1 MAILVPNHNV
11 WRIERAGRFAT
22 LIDAAAFFGAVRQAA
37 LQARHSILIMGWD
50 IDSRTRLVGE
60 SGEPDDSFPAEL
72 GAFLG
77 ALVRR
82 RPRLKVRLLLWD
94 YSMLYATERE
104 PFPLVAL
111 QWKTP
116 PGVTFSFDDEV
127 PPGASQHQKIIVI
140 DGCLAF
146 SGGLDLTVRRW
157 DTPQHEFANRWRV
170 DPAGKPYRPFHDVQ
184 GMVDGAAAHAL
195 SQLAET
201 RWRRVT
207 GEQTPVPHDMET
219 HVWPAA
225 VTPDFRDV
233 AVGISRTCPQMG
245 DGAEVREVERLFLDA
260 IQAAEHSI
268 YIENQFFTSSL
279 VAESLAK
286 RMQDVPHLQVLL
298 VGPQHYDSWVEA
310 RTMRNGRIRFMRTF
324 AEAGLQDRVK
334 LVFPHVEEA
343 GRSTDTMIHS
353 KVMIIDDKLL
363 RIGSANINNRSM
375 GTDTECDLT
384 IEASSPRER
393 AAITDTRDRLLAD
406 HTGLSPSEVSRAFQS
421 TPDLL
426 SACAFSARGH
436 SLRRV
441 DDGNPDPA
449 EMARYIESIADP
461 ERPIPIES
469 LLSLEMSGRKALF
482 PAARAAKLIAA
493 LVIVLSLALA
503 WKVTPLSQ
511 YLDSKTVEATIAGFA
526 SSPWAPLYVIAA
538 FVLGGLL
545 EFPLILLIA
554 GTAAALG
561 PVLGF
566 TCAAAGSLA
575 SAVLTYFVGAWLG
588 RRNMESVLGPR
599 LNRIRRRVQRGGV
612 LAVTAIRLVPIAPFT
627 IVNMVAGASGISFS
641 HYIIGTALGLLP
653 GLVMLSAMGSQIMD
667 IIFRPSLGGVLLLA
681 AAVATWMLV
690 VLGAQVLVTRQRG
703 ADHDG

>member
-1 MAILVPNHNV
+1 VGILVPNHNV

-37 LQARHSILIMGWD
+37 LQARDSILIMGWD
-50 IDSRTRLVGE
+50 IDSRTRLVGAT
-60 SGEPDDSFPAEL
+60 GEPDDPLPAEL

-82 RPRLKVRLLLWD
+82 KPGLKVRLLLWD

-116 PGVTFSFDDEV
+116 PGVTFSLDDEV

-157 DTPQHEFANRWRV
+157 DTSKHDVANRWRV

-184 GMVDGAAAHAL
+184 AMVDGPAAHAL
-195 SQLAET
+195 SELAET

-207 GEQTPVPHDMET
+207 GEQSPVSRDMQPHA
-219 HVWPAA
+219 WPVT

-233 AVGISRTCPQMG
+233 AVGLSRTCPPMG
-245 DGAEVREVERLFLDA
+245 GGAEVREVERLFLDA
-260 IQAAEHSI
+260 IKAAEHSI

-279 VAESLAK
+279 VAERLVK

-298 VGPQHYDSWVEA
+298 VGPQHYESWVEA
-310 RTMRNGRIRFMRTF
+310 RTMRNGRIRFMRSF
-324 AEAGLQDRVK
+324 AEAGVHERIK
-334 LVFPHVEEA
+334 LVFPHVQDA
-343 GRSTDTMIHS
+343 HRSTDTMIHS
-353 KVMIIDDKLL
+353 KVMIVDDKLL

-375 GTDTECDLT
+375 GTDTECDLA
-384 IEASSPRER
+384 IEASSSGDR
-393 AAITDTRDRLLAD
+393 ASVTNIRDRLLAD

-421 TPDLL
+421 TPGLL
-426 SACAFSARGH
+426 SACTFSARGH

-441 DDGNPDPA
+441 DDGDPDPA

-461 ERPIPIES
+461 ERPIPIEP
-469 LLSLEMSGRKALF
+469 LLSLEMRGRKARF
-482 PAARAAKLIAA
+482 PAARAAKLIVA
-493 LVIVLSLALA
+493 LAIVLGLALA
-503 WKVTPLSQ
+503 WKFTPLSQ
-511 YLDSKTVEATIAGFA
+511 YLDSRTVEATIAGFA
-526 SSPWAPLYVIAA
+526 TSPWAPLYVIAA

-575 SAVLTYFVGAWLG
+575 SAILTYFIGAWLG
-588 RRNMESVLGPR
+588 RRNMESALGPR

-653 GLVMLSAMGSQIMD
+653 GLVMLSAIGGQIMG
-667 IIFRPSLGGVLLLA
+667 IIFDPSMAGLLLL
-681 AAVATWMLV
+681 VAGIAGWLLL
-690 VLGAQVLVTRQRG
+690 VLGAQVLVTRRG
-703 ADHDG
+703 AKP

>member
-1 MAILVPNHNV
+1 
-11 WRIERAGRFAT
+11 
-22 LIDAAAFFGAVRQAA
+22 
-37 LQARHSILIMGWD
+37 MGWD

-60 SGEPDDSFPAEL
+60 SGEPDDPFPAEL

-82 RPRLKVRLLLWD
+82 RPSLKVRLLLWD

-116 PGVTFSFDDEV
+116 PGVTFSLDDEA

-157 DTPQHEFANRWRV
+157 DTPKHEIANRWRI

-184 GMVDGAAAHAL
+184 AMVDGAAAQAL
-195 SQLAET
+195 SELAET

-207 GEQTPVPHDMET
+207 GEQTPVSHDMES
-219 HVWPAA
+219 HPWPAA

-279 VAESLAK
+279 VAEHLAK
-286 RMQDVPHLQVLL
+286 RMQEVPQLQVLL

-324 AEAGLQDRVK
+324 TEAGVHERIT
-334 LVFPHVEEA
+334 LVFPHVEHA
-343 GRSTDTMIHS
+343 HRSTDTMIHS
-353 KVMIIDDKLL
+353 KVMIIDDKML

-384 IEASSPRER
+384 IEASSPGER
-393 AAITDTRDRLLAD
+393 AAITDIRDRLLAD
-406 HTGLSPSEVSRAFQS
+406 HTGLSPFEVSRAFQT
-421 TPDLL
+421 TPGFL
-426 SACAFSARGH
+426 SACRFSARGH

-441 DDGNPDPA
+441 DDGDPDPE

-461 ERPIPIES
+461 ERPIPIGT
-469 LLSLEMSGRKALF
+469 LLSMEMSGRKARF
-482 PAARAAKLIAA
+482 PAARAAKLIAS
-493 LVIVLSLALA
+493 LVFVLGLALA

-588 RRNMESVLGPR
+588 RRHMESALGPR
-599 LNRIRRRVQRGGV
+599 LNRIRGRVQRGGV
-612 LAVTAIRLVPIAPFT
+612 LAITAIRLVPIAPFT

-653 GLVMLSAMGSQIMD
+653 GLVMLSALGGQIMD
-667 IIFRPSLGGVLLLA
+667 IIFNPSLAGLLLLVA
-681 AAVATWMLV
+681 GIAVWILL

-703 ADHDG
+703 AKP